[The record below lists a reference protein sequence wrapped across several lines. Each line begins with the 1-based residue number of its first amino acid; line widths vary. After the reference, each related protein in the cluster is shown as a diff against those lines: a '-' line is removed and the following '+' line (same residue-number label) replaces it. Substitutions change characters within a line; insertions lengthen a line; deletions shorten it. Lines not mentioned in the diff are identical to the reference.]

1 MTEPVHI
8 ISLGAGVQSSTM
20 ALMAALG
27 EITPMPI
34 AAIFADTGNEPESVY
49 KWLDWLIAELPFP
62 VNKVWKQRKGKR
74 LSLETASLEMRE
86 TKDGR
91 LFSQTNIPFF
101 TKNNENGEHGMI
113 PHRSCTSD
121 FKLGPLQK
129 AQKILGEVKRGQKHV
144 SVISWQGISTDEA
157 SRMRDSR
164 EPWAQ
169 NRYPL
174 IEKRM
179 TRKDCLTWMDLH
191 HYPRPPRS
199 ACVFCPFH
207 SDTEWR
213 RLKTEEPEEFAKAVQ
228 FERAIQE
235 TKAKSSNFRTTP
247 YLHSLRQPL
256 DTIDFRNLEDRGQIN
271 MFENECEGMCG
282 V

>member
-1 MTEPVHI
+1 
-8 ISLGAGVQSSTM
+8 M
-20 ALMAALG
+20 ALMAAHG
-27 EITPMPI
+27 EIEPMPV
-34 AAIFADTGNEPESVY
+34 AAIFADTGAEPESVY
-49 KWLDWLIAELPFP
+49 KWLEWLTTQLPFP
-62 VNKVWKQRKGKR
+62 VNKVWKQRKGQR
-74 LSLETASLEMRE
+74 LSLEVASLEMKL
-86 TKDGR
+86 TKEGKP
-91 LFSQTNIPFF
+91 FTQTNIPFF
-101 TKNNENGEHGMI
+101 TKNNENGEFGMI

-129 AQKILGEVKRGQKHV
+129 AQKILGEVKRGQKYV

-157 SRMRDSR
+157 TRMRDSR
-164 EPWAQ
+164 EAWAI

-179 TRKDCLTWMDLH
+179 TRADCLQWMEIH
-191 HYPRPPRS
+191 HYPQPPRS

-213 RLKTEEPEEFAKAVQ
+213 RLKNEEPEEFAKAVE
-228 FERAIQE
+228 FERAIQS
-235 TKAKSSNFRTTP
+235 TKSKSSNFKTTP
-247 YLHSLRQPL
+247 YLHALRQPL